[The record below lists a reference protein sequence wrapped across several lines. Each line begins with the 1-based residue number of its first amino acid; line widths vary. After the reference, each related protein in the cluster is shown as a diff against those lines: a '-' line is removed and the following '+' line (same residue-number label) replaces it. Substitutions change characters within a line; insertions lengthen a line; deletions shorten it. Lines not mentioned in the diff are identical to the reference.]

1 MPQKHVKPTPPKI
14 DTAKLSATLNN
25 SLVIRLVIASV
36 VFALS
41 LIVDMPDFAGIL
53 LLVLASVLAGYDIIM
68 KAVEAVE
75 GGDFTATPVI
85 VVVTAV
91 LAFFIGFGIEGAA
104 LVLLYQIGML
114 LLKYVQEHTRKAAL
128 DLIQDQDAGIDA
140 HSLKFRD

>member
-75 GGDFTATPVI
+75 GCDFTATPVI

-91 LAFFIGFGIEGAA
+91 LAFFIGFGIEDRYVAA
-104 LVLLYQIGML
+104 
-114 LLKYVQEHTRKAAL
+114 
-128 DLIQDQDAGIDA
+128 
-140 HSLKFRD
+140 